1 MNHKAETIMLI
12 LIQIQNSL
20 KISHWKTKL
29 YSEHIA
35 LDQFLQEFNNKMDLF
50 IETWQGKY
58 SRIIKNNKKST
69 QSNTS
74 IFYLNH
80 KDLIKYLDV
89 LSNFLNKNNSNKNP
103 NPNKNCKQFNLC
115 KIYIT
120 DIINNN
126 DTDLLNIRDD
136 ILSLINKLKYL
147 LTLK

>member
-89 LSNFLNKNNSNKNP
+89 LSNFLNQNNSNKNS
-103 NPNKNCKQFNLC
+103 NKNCKQFNLC